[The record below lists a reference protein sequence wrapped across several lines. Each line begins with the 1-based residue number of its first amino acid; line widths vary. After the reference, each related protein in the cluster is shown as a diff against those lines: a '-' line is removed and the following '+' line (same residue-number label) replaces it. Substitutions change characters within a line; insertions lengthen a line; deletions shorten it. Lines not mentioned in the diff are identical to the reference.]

1 MREEERQPC
10 IRIREIERSC
20 ERECYVLG
28 DRKQERAM
36 RMRTRH
42 GRQDEMEG
50 RDVVS
55 KGESRSGL
63 DYRKDDLTSGI
74 SGNFADAEEGVP
86 SLPSNVD

>member
-1 MREEERQPC
+1 M
-10 IRIREIERSC
+10 
-20 ERECYVLG
+20 
-28 DRKQERAM
+28 
-36 RMRTRH
+36 

-55 KGESRSGL
+55 KGESGSRL